1 MAAAWPA
8 VCETAS
14 EKSGTGNPSQDRGRY
29 SRTREKTMSLA
40 ILTRADRRAPA
51 EVDVASREPRFTGLL
66 PSKGTGPAVTP
77 RATDGASVAAAP
89 TVRQFLS
96 QLTAQERKLGRRE
109 ALNAV
114 IDVAP
119 GEIEKLARLVARLR
133 GRYLAKLI
141 DLGNTVDTLP
151 GELEVAEIRRV
162 RERYE
167 EMEQGLAAVKAALAE
182 GDLILRGVRPE

>member
-1 MAAAWPA
+1 
-8 VCETAS
+8 
-14 EKSGTGNPSQDRGRY
+14 
-29 SRTREKTMSLA
+29 MSLA

-51 EVDVASREPRFTGLL
+51 EIDVTAREPRFTGLL
-66 PSKGTGPAVTP
+66 SPKGSDPTATP
-77 RATDGASVAAAP
+77 RPTHGASVAVAP

>member
-1 MAAAWPA
+1 
-8 VCETAS
+8 
-14 EKSGTGNPSQDRGRY
+14 
-29 SRTREKTMSLA
+29 MSLA

-51 EVDVASREPRFTGLL
+51 AVDATLREPRFTGL
-66 PSKGTGPAVTP
+66 PSPKGADPAPAPHPTQ
-77 RATDGASVAAAP
+77 GASVPAAP

-96 QLTAQERKLGRRE
+96 QLAAQERKLGRRE

-182 GDLILRGVRPE
+182 GDLTLRGVRPE